1 MLATKVTILVTTRN
15 ISVARIMQTMNPLNL
30 GYLSDDKCWLLFTH
44 YAFQRIDPSNRASF
58 VEIGKKLVEKCNG
71 LPLAVKLIA
80 SLLIHEEEL
89 QSWIEVLQNDLWESD
104 AGDKA
109 LAPLQLSYERLPT
122 YLKQC
127 LLLCSMFPKG
137 HMYSMKLMSR
147 LWIANGYIVAKGRKQ
162 IEEVAADYTKMLYE
176 RSFFDEYNIKMD
188 IGYLLPVDTTFR
200 LHDLV
205 HELARLNLKKTWTS
219 VKLIREPVIFKEE
232 CHLYLKLEG
241 KLSGLPQRLCSIQTV
256 VLRITWINPFLK
268 LEEREKNN
276 NILNNL
282 LNAEHL
288 RVLDLEYPTDD
299 VPHFSLGKL
308 KHLRYLSLRHGLFV
322 VRISPESIFSC
333 YNLRIL
339 ILDII
344 NIHMK
349 LEGIGNLINLEF
361 LQLFM
366 YPRDL
371 PESLGL
377 LKKLRVLELHEHKN
391 YHAGYYGNYD
401 WNFLLPESIG
411 NLVEL
416 QRIVIISLPIKKL
429 PKSFCKL
436 TNMKEL
442 ILQNCFLE
450 ELPED
455 FRKLIPNCMMN
466 ICHLKKQPDNFFG
479 AVGWLMEFND
489 LKGALLIQDIQ
500 NITSIADVKNANLI
514 NKCNLKT
521 LLLSWNN
528 TWDCSLGNLN
538 EQTLRRDCLANKDI
552 LGIIIGHSEKCN
564 SLNELDIDILDKF
577 QPHPNLKHL
586 YICAYPASEFP
597 RWMGDPLSCASLVKL
612 SIKSCS
618 HIRSLPLGK
627 VISLKHLNISVC
639 DKLLHLKRGSLP
651 TQLKHLTIY
660 WCEILVEVELVESLV
675 ELEIST
681 CRMLQS
687 LTKKMPDTAQESS
700 NFVSN
705 YRHFEPSELKSLPSL
720 KKMTIAECEKLV
732 INVNQVVL
740 AENCEVNI
748 RNCSNLSDWCFQHN
762 FKYDSDEP
770 KKEHSIRGS
779 LTCFGYPRRD
789 MFQELTDL
797 YGRPRRLMRGSEVLS
812 LDGPPRRL
820 PGGPINCTLSR
831 QLRRTC

>member
-1 MLATKVTILVTTRN
+1 MAGLGAYALMSSLLNLLSNLLPEVKNTFFAPSSSSSAQAPDARAVEDDLRRLEQMLMRIKATLYDAEERNIQDQSIRLWLQEIRDLGREAEYILEEYMYEVYRAQVEARNSSKLSFIEEDINMSDVYSVLIPDGMVDRIRGITSRFEEIAKHREALHLPEEVDAPLRKKIRYTPTFTSSSVVEQNIFGREEEKENVINALLLGGDGISVLPIVGKGGIGKTTVAQLVYNDKKMQGCFDLVGWICVSNDFNIIRIGQNMMESFTEEACKLENPSVLVQKIKNIVKGKKIFLVLDDVWNEDPSLWESFCDPLMLATKVTILVTTRN

-44 YAFQRIDPSNRASF
+44 YAFQRIDPSN
-58 VEIGKKLVEKCNG
+58 
-71 LPLAVKLIA
+71 
-80 SLLIHEEEL
+80 
-89 QSWIEVLQNDLWESD
+89 
-104 AGDKA
+104 
-109 LAPLQLSYERLPT
+109 QLSYERLPT

-377 LKKLRVLELHEHKN
+377 LKKLRVLELHEDKN

-401 WNFLLPESIG
+401 RNFYCQKALEILWSY
-411 NLVEL
+411 
-416 QRIVIISLPIKKL
+416 
-429 PKSFCKL
+429 
-436 TNMKEL
+436 KEL
-442 ILQNCFLE
+442 
-450 ELPED
+450 
-455 FRKLIPNCMMN
+455 
-466 ICHLKKQPDNFFG
+466 
-479 AVGWLMEFND
+479 
-489 LKGALLIQDIQ
+489 
-500 NITSIADVKNANLI
+500 
-514 NKCNLKT
+514 
-521 LLLSWNN
+521 
-528 TWDCSLGNLN
+528 
-538 EQTLRRDCLANKDI
+538 
-552 LGIIIGHSEKCN
+552 
-564 SLNELDIDILDKF
+564 
-577 QPHPNLKHL
+577 
-586 YICAYPASEFP
+586 
-597 RWMGDPLSCASLVKL
+597 
-612 SIKSCS
+612 
-618 HIRSLPLGK
+618 
-627 VISLKHLNISVC
+627 
-639 DKLLHLKRGSLP
+639 
-651 TQLKHLTIY
+651 
-660 WCEILVEVELVESLV
+660 
-675 ELEIST
+675 
-681 CRMLQS
+681 
-687 LTKKMPDTAQESS
+687 
-700 NFVSN
+700 
-705 YRHFEPSELKSLPSL
+705 
-720 KKMTIAECEKLV
+720 
-732 INVNQVVL
+732 
-740 AENCEVNI
+740 
-748 RNCSNLSDWCFQHN
+748 
-762 FKYDSDEP
+762 
-770 KKEHSIRGS
+770 
-779 LTCFGYPRRD
+779 
-789 MFQELTDL
+789 
-797 YGRPRRLMRGSEVLS
+797 
-812 LDGPPRRL
+812 
-820 PGGPINCTLSR
+820 
-831 QLRRTC
+831 